1 MLFTFVH
8 TVAKQPMKIDHF
20 GGNYGYNKLV
30 SDVIISA
37 SQRHHI
43 FVYIGNQRVIY

>member
-8 TVAKQPMKIDHF
+8 TVAKQPINIHPFD
-20 GGNYGYNKLV
+20 GNYGYKKLV
-30 SDVIISA
+30 SDVNISA

-43 FVYIGNQRVIY
+43 FVYIGNQRVIC